1 MNSQAKNNKSAK
13 TAARNKLLEE
23 VGNFHSVE
31 DVDEKA
37 RIAEI
42 VRQQYQTIYDRGNK
56 HLGKPTT
63 AKLID
68 IVCWTR
74 NTTPSQ
80 LPKMGEKQVQ
90 SMISQWMAGKTV
102 ALPTDL
108 PKKQQPDSASPATV
122 AKSKAS
128 ACNPSKGGKSK
139 EAEGNTADEP
149 KTTPTGDIV
158 DVDQDVNMLAVDTA
172 EMPKDNQHA
181 VKPRPKQ
188 NSKAKATTK
197 AGKAKEVAAAKE
209 PPGEFITLS
218 RAEMEANVKMAAR
231 EAALEAIKAYTAQA
245 AVASSTAKGPPGV
258 LSEVN
263 RRRGKQP
270 GGSSVGS
277 ALTRNT
283 GMGEVSSQPPSRS
296 NAGSASQT
304 QNSQKAARSIAYN
317 SLRKFDA
324 EKTPI
329 RGKKVDYA
337 PVVIANIL
345 HQAKS
350 AEKWGI
356 DLLTK
361 SRPQSG
367 HPPSVADRFLVYCQM
382 LDQGALAAGHSY
394 HKYSKTG
401 QAESLC
407 TLILGLESY
416 FLTGSWDVADVLRPD
431 SSIAPDWFR
440 GDLAKKVKDRTGIQ
454 SGRKRPR
461 DTPGASRKGVGKM
474 NLQEV
479 ERLEHQLKRRKQA
492 LKNPQ
497 ANPRKGQDAGSS
509 E

>member
-158 DVDQDVNMLAVDTA
+158 DVDQDV
-172 EMPKDNQHA
+172 
-181 VKPRPKQ
+181 R
-188 NSKAKATTK
+188 
-197 AGKAKEVAAAKE
+197 
-209 PPGEFITLS
+209 
-218 RAEMEANVKMAAR
+218 
-231 EAALEAIKAYTAQA
+231 
-245 AVASSTAKGPPGV
+245 
-258 LSEVN
+258 
-263 RRRGKQP
+263 
-270 GGSSVGS
+270 
-277 ALTRNT
+277 
-283 GMGEVSSQPPSRS
+283 
-296 NAGSASQT
+296 
-304 QNSQKAARSIAYN
+304 
-317 SLRKFDA
+317 
-324 EKTPI
+324 
-329 RGKKVDYA
+329 
-337 PVVIANIL
+337 
-345 HQAKS
+345 
-350 AEKWGI
+350 
-356 DLLTK
+356 
-361 SRPQSG
+361 
-367 HPPSVADRFLVYCQM
+367 
-382 LDQGALAAGHSY
+382 
-394 HKYSKTG
+394 
-401 QAESLC
+401 
-407 TLILGLESY
+407 
-416 FLTGSWDVADVLRPD
+416 
-431 SSIAPDWFR
+431 
-440 GDLAKKVKDRTGIQ
+440 
-454 SGRKRPR
+454 
-461 DTPGASRKGVGKM
+461 
-474 NLQEV
+474 
-479 ERLEHQLKRRKQA
+479 KRRKWQPQRNLRVNLLRCHA
-492 LKNPQ
+492 QRWRRMLKWRP
-497 ANPRKGQDAGSS
+497 AKRPLKRSKHTLRKQLLLVLPLKGLLESFLR
-509 E
+509 